1 MKRKNITNQLG
12 KEIEILE
19 SKRNKIIERE
29 IQKIISTNE
38 EIIAL
43 NTKIDAYKKLLK
55 KKEEQM
61 KKLEEID
68 NEIDFVINQSIEE

>member
-1 MKRKNITNQLG
+1 MKRKNIANQLG

-19 SKRNKIIERE
+19 SKRNKIIDCE

-68 NEIDFVINQSIEE
+68 NEIDLVINQSIEE

>member
-29 IQKIISTNE
+29 IQKIVSTNE

-68 NEIDFVINQSIEE
+68 NEIDFVINQSIKE

>member
-1 MKRKNITNQLG
+1 MKKKNKTNQLG

-19 SKRNKIIERE
+19 SKRNKIIDRE
-29 IQKIISTNE
+29 IQKIVSTNE

-55 KKEEQM
+55 KKEEQI

>member
-1 MKRKNITNQLG
+1 MKKKNKTNQLG

-29 IQKIISTNE
+29 IQKIVSTNE

>member
-1 MKRKNITNQLG
+1 MKKKNKTNQLG

-19 SKRNKIIERE
+19 SKRNKIIDRE
-29 IQKIISTNE
+29 IQKIVSTNE

>member
-1 MKRKNITNQLG
+1 MKKKNKTNRLG

-19 SKRNKIIERE
+19 SKRNKIIDRE
-29 IQKIISTNE
+29 IQKIVSTNE

>member
-1 MKRKNITNQLG
+1 MKKKNKINQLG

-19 SKRNKIIERE
+19 SKRNKIIDRE
-29 IQKIISTNE
+29 IQKIVSTNE

>member
-1 MKRKNITNQLG
+1 MKKKNKTNQLG

-19 SKRNKIIERE
+19 SKRNKIIDRE
-29 IQKIISTNE
+29 IQKIVSTNE

-43 NTKIDAYKKLLK
+43 NTKIDAYKNLLK

>member
-1 MKRKNITNQLG
+1 MKKKNKTNQLG

-19 SKRNKIIERE
+19 SKRNKIIDRE
-29 IQKIISTNE
+29 IQKIVSTNE
-38 EIIAL
+38 EIVAL

>member
-1 MKRKNITNQLG
+1 M
-12 KEIEILE
+12 
-19 SKRNKIIERE
+19 
-29 IQKIISTNE
+29 STNE
-38 EIIAL
+38 GIIAL

>member
-1 MKRKNITNQLG
+1 MKKKNKTIQLG

-29 IQKIISTNE
+29 IQKIVSTNE

>member
-1 MKRKNITNQLG
+1 MKKKNKTNQLG

-19 SKRNKIIERE
+19 SKRNKIIDRE
-29 IQKIISTNE
+29 IQKIVSTNE

-68 NEIDFVINQSIEE
+68 NEIDFVINQSMEE

>member
-1 MKRKNITNQLG
+1 MKKKNKTTQLG

-19 SKRNKIIERE
+19 SKRNKIIDRE
-29 IQKIISTNE
+29 IQKIVSTNE